1 MREMVL
7 GDLYPMGCEHNGT
20 VHPLATQGWYAWLNV
35 YRWSY
40 YPRTGVP
47 AR

>member
-7 GDLYPMGCEHNGT
+7 GDIYPMGHEHIE
-20 VHPLATQGWYAWLNV
+20 HPLVKQGWFAWLNV

-40 YPRTGVP
+40 YPKTGVP